1 MEKNKSITVEL
12 VGPPGA
18 GKTTIRKALLECHAR
33 VLMQPHPDLSKPKDR
48 PFYAWN
54 LLRVLPV
61 LARMALVKDGLKI
74 NGEELA
80 NMVILH
86 GWADPLERLAARHS
100 GVVLLDQGPVYLL
113 SVLAFFRAPVFQLPV
128 LSRWWEHLYQKWAN
142 IVDVV
147 IQLDTADEV
156 LIERINT
163 RGKWHQMVGKDDETA
178 EEFLE
183 VSRQSLDETIAR
195 LCQRNP
201 EMQILKFNTREKT
214 VEQITAE
221 LAAFFDSRLA

>member
-1 MEKNKSITVEL
+1 MKKKISITVEL

-18 GKTTIRKALLECHAR
+18 GKTTIRKALLERDSR
-33 VLMQPHPDLSKPKDR
+33 VLMQPHPDLSKQKDR

-54 LLRVLPV
+54 LLKVVPL

-80 NMVILH
+80 NIVILH
-86 GWADPLERLAARHS
+86 GWADPLKRLAANHR
-100 GVVLLDQGPVYLL
+100 GVVLLDQGPIYLL
-113 SVLAFFRAPVFQLPV
+113 SVLFFFRAPVFQFPV
-128 LSRWWEHLYQKWAN
+128 LAKWWETLYQKWAKM
-142 IVDVV
+142 VDVV

-178 EEFLE
+178 EEFLK
-183 VSRQSLDETIAR
+183 VSRFSLDETIAR
-195 LCQRNP
+195 LCRRNP
-201 EMQILKFNTREKT
+201 EMQILQFNTREKSAD
-214 VEQITAE
+214 QITTE
-221 LAAFFDSRLA
+221 LTAFFDSQLA